1 MSDMDSKIERLVAAN
16 RLRELLCMSITGDL
30 LHELGDVDAI
40 DLAQKLV
47 SRIGDIARSIEADR
61 G

>member
-1 MSDMDSKIERLVAAN
+1 MREDITRLVAAN

-30 LHELGDVDAI
+30 LHELGDTDAI

-47 SRIGDIARSIEADR
+47 SRIGELARSIELDR